1 MIGPPTEATDQQL
14 ERWLVRMM
22 KRWTHPQDFIAL
34 LAGIYAF
41 LSPIWTTT
49 IGKATTTMVVLGILT
64 AAIAVIELAR
74 PDLLPAEGATAL
86 LGVLFFVSPWVM
98 SFSGTHPMAWTAWI
112 VGAITFLV
120 GVADLQITRSHR
132 GPATTS

>member
-1 MIGPPTEATDQQL
+1 
-14 ERWLVRMM
+14 M

-34 LAGIYAF
+34 VAGIYAF

-49 IGKATTTMVVLGILT
+49 TGRATTTMVVLGILT
-64 AAIAVIELAR
+64 AAIAVIELVR
-74 PDLLPAEGATAL
+74 TDLLPAEGATAL
-86 LGVLFFVSPWVM
+86 LGVLFFISPWVM
-98 SFSGTHPMAWTAWI
+98 GFSGTHPMAWTAWI
-112 VGAITFLV
+112 IGAITFLV

>member
-1 MIGPPTEATDQQL
+1 
-14 ERWLVRMM
+14 M

-49 IGKATTTMVVLGILT
+49 TGKATTTMIVLGILT
-64 AAIAVIELAR
+64 AAIAVIELVR
-74 PDLLPAEGATAL
+74 TDLLPAEGATAL
-86 LGVLFFVSPWVM
+86 LGVLFFISPWVM

-120 GVADLQITRSHR
+120 GAADLQITRSHR
-132 GPATTS
+132 GHATTPTP

>member
-1 MIGPPTEATDQQL
+1 
-14 ERWLVRMM
+14 M

-49 IGKATTTMVVLGILT
+49 TSKATTTMVVLGILT
-64 AAIAVIELAR
+64 AAIAVVELAR

-86 LGVLFFVSPWVM
+86 LGVLFFISPWVM
-98 SFSGTHPMAWTAWI
+98 GFSGTHPMAWTAWI

-120 GVADLQITRSHR
+120 GAADLQITRSHHK
-132 GPATTS
+132 PAAMS